1 LGFVYDATNQE
12 HVKTLENEE
21 SRLEKWHDEIKERKE
36 IEDQLEVARAE
47 AQAIEDEIYK
57 KDKREYL
64 KKMQELDES
73 LDFIRFKE

>member
-36 IEDQLEVARAE
+36 IEDQLAVARAE

-57 KDKREYL
+57 KEKRAYL
-64 KKMQELDES
+64 QKMQELDES

>member
-1 LGFVYDATNQE
+1 M
-12 HVKTLENEE
+12 KTLENEE

-36 IEDQLEVARAE
+36 IEDQLAVARAE

-57 KDKREYL
+57 KEKRAYL
-64 KKMQELDES
+64 QKMQELDES